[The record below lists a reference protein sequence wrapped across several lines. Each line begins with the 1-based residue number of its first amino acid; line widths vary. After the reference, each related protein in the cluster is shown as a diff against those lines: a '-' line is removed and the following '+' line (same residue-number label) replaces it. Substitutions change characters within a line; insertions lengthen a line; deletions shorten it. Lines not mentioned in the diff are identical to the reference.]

1 MELKD
6 IAMQMDEENIQVT
19 TAAEFIKNLDISD
32 QDRKILMICIEGAID
47 MAVQEFA
54 KSLIAMFTEEDP
66 KSAEYNNSYNK
77 DYYPLVK
84 HFVYDISNIICKQ
97 IFGEDGES
105 NE

>member
-66 KSAEYNNSYNK
+66 KSDRKSTRLNSS
-77 DYYPLVK
+77 
-84 HFVYDISNIICKQ
+84 HS
-97 IFGEDGES
+97 
-105 NE
+105 